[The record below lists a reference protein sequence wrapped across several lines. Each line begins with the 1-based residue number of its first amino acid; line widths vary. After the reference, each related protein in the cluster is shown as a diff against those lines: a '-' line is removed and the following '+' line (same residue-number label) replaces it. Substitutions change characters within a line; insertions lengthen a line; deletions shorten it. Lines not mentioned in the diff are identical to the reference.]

1 MLSVSLGVSTSYTGS
16 LCLVELS
23 AFLLCPCKLVPLFF
37 LVLRLFAHFVKSH
50 RFLLLPYIHTGNNWG
65 LVALWVGGALP
76 PNVGCTY
83 TVKGCLLSILSTCG
97 VGLAQY
103 PGGIA
108 GRVWHLA
115 SLGWM
120 GIIGWDVLGAHGWHI
135 KGPQPGGALAS
146 LVSVSSLGPQDMLM
160 LCGGLGSVVA
170 GRLPTLLPP
179 KLLLFTII
187 LPVLS
192 VHSPL
197 LPSLVTLHTQTN

>member
-1 MLSVSLGVSTSYTGS
+1 
-16 LCLVELS
+16 
-23 AFLLCPCKLVPLFF
+23 
-37 LVLRLFAHFVKSH
+37 
-50 RFLLLPYIHTGNNWG
+50 
-65 LVALWVGGALP
+65 
-76 PNVGCTY
+76 
-83 TVKGCLLSILSTCG
+83 
-97 VGLAQY
+97 
-103 PGGIA
+103 
-108 GRVWHLA
+108 
-115 SLGWM
+115 M
-120 GIIGWDVLGAHGWHI
+120 GIIGWDVLGACGWHI

-170 GRLPTLLPP
+170 GRLPTLALLPP